1 VLLLSAACLERRPAS
16 WRRCCYSL
24 EERERALSTN
34 CLVIDPFLTENISQ
48 IQKDAYHPDVNVHEV
63 RRNKNDREEG
73 GDELVAIFLH
83 DNYARSHKSSGAW
96 MSDYRSPKKNL
107 VT

>member
-1 VLLLSAACLERRPAS
+1 L
-16 WRRCCYSL
+16 
-24 EERERALSTN
+24 T
-34 CLVIDPFLTENISQ
+34 PFFRENISQ

-63 RRNKNDREEG
+63 RRNKKDREEG

-83 DNYARSHKSSGAW
+83 DNYARPHKSSGAW